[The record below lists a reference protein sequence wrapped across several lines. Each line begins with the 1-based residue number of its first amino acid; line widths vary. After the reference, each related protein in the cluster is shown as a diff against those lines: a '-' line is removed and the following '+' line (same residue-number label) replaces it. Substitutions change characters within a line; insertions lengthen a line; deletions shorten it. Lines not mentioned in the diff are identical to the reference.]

1 MATATTD
8 NNAANEQ
15 KDVNAS
21 APEKAADKPAGN
33 AAEKGAEQTKPTRNP
48 RKRRLLLLGLL
59 LIVVLGVIGV
69 WAWYEMY
76 GRWSESTDDA
86 YVNGNVVE
94 ITPQVTGT
102 VVSIGA
108 DDGDLVRE
116 GQVLVQFD
124 PNDAEVAL
132 QSAEANLAKV
142 VRQVR
147 GLYSNVDG
155 MKAQLAAQRAEV
167 QRAQDNYNRRRSLA
181 AGGAISQE
189 ELSHAKDDLTTAQ
202 NALTNIQQQL
212 ATSSALVDDTQVS
225 SHPDVKSAA
234 AQLRQAY
241 LSNARSTLIA
251 PVTGYVAKRTVQLG
265 QRVQPGTALMAVI
278 PLDQLWIDANF
289 KETQLGQ
296 MRIGQPVDIEADLYG
311 GDVKYNGTVDSVGA
325 GTGSAFALL
334 PAQNATGNWIKIVQ
348 RVPVR
353 IHINADELAKH
364 PLRIG
369 LSTTVDVNLH
379 DQSGP
384 VLAQQPPKQ
393 PLFTTNVYAKQ
404 LADADTMIARVI
416 HENSASTSGKTAQR

>member
-1 MATATTD
+1 MATAETT
-8 NNAANEQ
+8 Q
-15 KDVNAS
+15 
-21 APEKAADKPAGN
+21 
-33 AAEKGAEQTKPTRNP
+33 QTPQDGGNP
-48 RKRRLLLLGLL
+48 RKRRVMLLALA
-59 LIVVLGVIGV
+59 LIVILAGVGV
-69 WAWYEMY
+69 WAWHELY
-76 GRWSESTDDA
+76 GRWNESTDDA

-132 QSAEANLAKV
+132 QSAQANLART

-155 MKAQLAAQRAEV
+155 MKAQVHAQEAEV
-167 QRAQDNYNRRRSLA
+167 QKAQENYTRRKNLA

-189 ELSHAKDDLTTAQ
+189 ELSHARDDLTSAQ
-202 NALTNIQQQL
+202 NALANARQQL
-212 ATSSALVDDTQVS
+212 KTTSALVDDTVVS
-225 SHPDVKSAA
+225 SHPDVQAAA

-289 KETQLGQ
+289 KETQLRD

-311 GDVKYNGTVDSVGA
+311 SDVKYSGTVDSLGA

-353 IHINADELAKH
+353 IHINAEELTKH
-364 PLRIG
+364 PLRVG
-369 LSTTVDVNLH
+369 LSTQVNVDLH

-384 VLAQQPPKQ
+384 VLAQQPPQKASFSTQ
-393 PLFTTNVYAKQ
+393 VYDRQ
-404 LADADTMIARVI
+404 LADADAMISRLI
-416 HENSASTSGKTAQR
+416 HENSAATSNTAQR

>member
-1 MATATTD
+1 MATAETTQSE
-8 NNAANEQ
+8 NAQ
-15 KDVNAS
+15 DS
-21 APEKAADKPAGN
+21 G
-33 AAEKGAEQTKPTRNP
+33 NP
-48 RKRRLLLLGLL
+48 RKRKVMLVTLA
-59 LIVVLGVIGV
+59 LIVILSCLGV
-69 WAWYEMY
+69 WAWHELY

-94 ITPQVTGT
+94 ITPLVTGT

-124 PNDAEVAL
+124 PNDAQVGL
-132 QSAEANLAKV
+132 QSAQANLART

-155 MKAQLAAQRAEV
+155 MRAQVNAQEAEV
-167 QRAQDNYNRRRSLA
+167 QKAQENYNRRKNLA

-189 ELSHAKDDLTTAQ
+189 ELSHARDDLTSAQ
-202 NALTNIQQQL
+202 NALANARQQL
-212 ATSSALVDDTQVS
+212 KTTSALVDDTVVS
-225 SHPDVKSAA
+225 SHPDVQSAA

-241 LSNARSTLIA
+241 LANARSTLIA

-289 KETQLGQ
+289 KETQLRD
-296 MRIGQPVDIEADLYG
+296 MRIGQPVDVETDLYG
-311 GDVKYNGTVDSVGA
+311 SDVKYSGTIDSLGA

-353 IHINADELAKH
+353 IHVNAEELAKH
-364 PLRIG
+364 PLRVG
-369 LSTTVDVNLH
+369 LSTLVSVNLH

-384 VLAQQPPKQ
+384 VLAQQPPQKASFSTQ
-393 PLFTTNVYAKQ
+393 VYDRQ
-404 LADADTMIARVI
+404 LADADAMITRLI
-416 HENSASTSGKTAQR
+416 HENSAVASKTAQR

>member
-1 MATATTD
+1 MATADTI
-8 NNAANEQ
+8 
-15 KDVNAS
+15 
-21 APEKAADKPAGN
+21 
-33 AAEKGAEQTKPTRNP
+33 PTPDDTQDTSNP
-48 RKRRLLLLGLL
+48 RKRKVMLFALT
-59 LIVVLGVIGV
+59 IMVILAGAGV
-69 WAWYEMY
+69 WGYHQFF

-94 ITPQVTGT
+94 ITPLVTGT

-108 DDGDLVRE
+108 DDGDLVHE
-116 GQVLVQFD
+116 GQVLVNFD
-124 PNDAEVAL
+124 PNDAEVGL
-132 QSAEANLAKV
+132 QSAQANLART

-155 MKAQLAAQRAEV
+155 MKAQVNAQQAEV
-167 QRAQDNYNRRRSLA
+167 QKAQDNFNRRKNLA

-189 ELSHAKDDLTTAQ
+189 ELSHARDDLTSAQ
-202 NALTNIQQQL
+202 NALANAQQQL
-212 ATSSALVDDTQVS
+212 KTTSALVDDTVVS
-225 SHPDVKSAA
+225 SHPDVMSAA

-241 LSNARSTLIA
+241 LTHARSTLIA

-289 KETQLGQ
+289 KETQLRD
-296 MRIGQPVDIEADLYG
+296 MRIGQPVDIEADVYG
-311 GDVKYNGTVDSVGA
+311 SDVKYSGTIDSLGA

-353 IHINADELAKH
+353 IHINAEELAKH
-364 PLRIG
+364 PLRVG
-369 LSTTVDVNLH
+369 LSTQVEVNLR

-384 VLAQQPPKQ
+384 VLAQQPPQKAS
-393 PLFTTNVYAKQ
+393 FSTRIYDRQ
-404 LADADTMIARVI
+404 LAEADAMITQLI
-416 HENSASTSGKTAQR
+416 HDNSAAVSKTAQR

>member
-1 MATATTD
+1 MATAATEKPS
-8 NNAANEQ
+8 ASSPE
-15 KDVNAS
+15 DVN
-21 APEKAADKPAGN
+21 PGK
-33 AAEKGAEQTKPTRNP
+33 
-48 RKRRLLLLGLL
+48 RKFMLLVLA
-59 LIVVLGVIGV
+59 LIVILGGAAV
-69 WAWYEMY
+69 WAWHEFY

-94 ITPQVTGT
+94 ITPLTTGT
-102 VVSIGA
+102 VISIGA

-116 GQVLVQFD
+116 GQVLIKFD
-124 PNDAEVAL
+124 PSDAEVSL

-167 QRAQDNYNRRRSLA
+167 QKAQDNYNRRRSLA
-181 AGGAISQE
+181 ASGAISQE
-189 ELSHAKDDLTTAQ
+189 ELSHAKDDLTSAQ
-202 NALTNIQQQL
+202 SSLSNVQQQL
-212 ATSSALVDDTQVS
+212 ASSVALVDDTVVS
-225 SHPDVKSAA
+225 SHPDVKAAA

-241 LSNARSTLIA
+241 LADARTTVVS

-265 QRVQPGTALMAVI
+265 QRIQPGTATMAVI

-289 KETQLGQ
+289 KETQLGK
-296 MRIGQPVDIEADLYG
+296 MRIGQPVEITSDLYG
-311 GDVKYNGTVDSVGA
+311 SQVKYSGTIDSLGA

-353 IHINADELAKH
+353 IHINPDELANN

-384 VLAQQPPKQ
+384 VLAQQPPKKAS
-393 PLFTTNVYAKQ
+393 FSTDIYAEQ
-404 LADADTMIARVI
+404 LADADAMIARLI
-416 HENSASTSGKTAQR
+416 HDNSAAGNKATAQR

>member
-1 MATATTD
+1 MATAENTQAQD
-8 NNAANEQ
+8 NAQ
-15 KDVNAS
+15 DT
-21 APEKAADKPAGN
+21 G
-33 AAEKGAEQTKPTRNP
+33 NP
-48 RKRRLLLLGLL
+48 RKRKVMLL
-59 LIVVLGVIGV
+59 VLAVMVALAGAGV
-69 WAWYEMY
+69 WAYHEFI

-94 ITPQVTGT
+94 ITPLVTGT

-108 DDGDLVRE
+108 DDGDLVHE
-116 GQVLVQFD
+116 GQVLINFD
-124 PNDAEVAL
+124 PNDAEVGL
-132 QSAEANLAKV
+132 QSAKANLART

-155 MKAQLAAQRAEV
+155 MKAQVNAQQAEV
-167 QRAQDNYNRRRSLA
+167 QKAQDNFNRRKNLA

-189 ELSHAKDDLTTAQ
+189 ELSHARDDLTSAQ
-202 NALTNIQQQL
+202 NALANAKQQL
-212 ATSSALVDDTQVS
+212 KTTSALVDDTVVS
-225 SHPDVKSAA
+225 SHPDVMAAA

-241 LSNARSTLIA
+241 LTNARSTLIA

-289 KETQLGQ
+289 KETQLRD
-296 MRIGQPVDIEADLYG
+296 MRIGQPVEIESDIYG
-311 GDVKYNGTVDSVGA
+311 SDVKFSGTIDSLGA

-353 IHINADELAKH
+353 IHVNAEELAKH
-364 PLRIG
+364 PLRVG
-369 LSTTVDVNLH
+369 LSTNVEVNLH

-384 VLAQQPPKQ
+384 VLAQQPPQKAS
-393 PLFTTNVYAKQ
+393 FSTNVYDRQ
-404 LADADTMIARVI
+404 LAEADAMITQLI
-416 HENSASTSGKTAQR
+416 HDNSAAVSKTAQR

>member
-1 MATATTD
+1 MATAENTQAQD
-8 NNAANEQ
+8 NAQ
-15 KDVNAS
+15 DT
-21 APEKAADKPAGN
+21 G
-33 AAEKGAEQTKPTRNP
+33 NP
-48 RKRRLLLLGLL
+48 RKRKVMLLVLA
-59 LIVVLGVIGV
+59 VVVALAGAGV
-69 WAWYEMY
+69 WAYHEFI

-94 ITPQVTGT
+94 ITPLVTGT

-108 DDGDLVRE
+108 DDGDLVHE
-116 GQVLVQFD
+116 GQVLINFD
-124 PNDAEVAL
+124 PNDAEVGL
-132 QSAEANLAKV
+132 QSAKANLART

-155 MKAQLAAQRAEV
+155 MKAQVNAQQAEV
-167 QRAQDNYNRRRSLA
+167 QKAQDNFNRRKNLA

-189 ELSHAKDDLTTAQ
+189 ELSHARDDLTSAQ
-202 NALTNIQQQL
+202 NALANAKQQL
-212 ATSSALVDDTQVS
+212 KTTSALVDDTVVS
-225 SHPDVKSAA
+225 SHPDVMAAA

-241 LSNARSTLIA
+241 LTNARSTLIA

-289 KETQLGQ
+289 KETQLRD
-296 MRIGQPVDIEADLYG
+296 MRIGQPVEIESDIYG
-311 GDVKYNGTVDSVGA
+311 SDVKFSGTIDSLGA

-353 IHINADELAKH
+353 IHVNAEELAKH
-364 PLRIG
+364 PLRVG
-369 LSTTVDVNLH
+369 LSTNVEVNLH

-384 VLAQQPPKQ
+384 VLAQQPPQKAS
-393 PLFTTNVYAKQ
+393 FSTNVYDRQ
-404 LADADTMIARVI
+404 LAEADRKSVV
-416 HENSASTSGKTAQR
+416 